1 MRVIV
6 TGGLGFIGSN
16 FIDHV
21 LENHNEITSVL
32 NIDRCD
38 YCARVNNVSRCSDPR
53 YTYVQADITNMS
65 KMKRLFSDFKP
76 DVVVHFAAQSHVD
89 TSFEN
94 AEQYIHDNIIGTYTI
109 LECVKEFRTSREA
122 TCLSSCATNFP
133 PTAERSDSGCRLVH
147 ISTDE
152 VYGEVDLDE
161 TSHPDTSVLNPT
173 NPYSATKAGAELLVR
188 AYGHSFKIPYVIT
201 RGNNVFGPKQYPEKV
216 IPSFIDAMMKGN
228 PCKVHGE
235 GRSRRNFI
243 YVDDVSRAVMTVL
256 QRGKNGT
263 VYNIGTRNEYSVLDV
278 FDILRELVNPEATK
292 IHVGDRPH
300 NDKRYAVD
308 SSALQELG
316 WSEQVSFRDA
326 IQKTVEWYKE
336 NAAWYT

>member
-21 LENHNEITSVL
+21 LENHQEITTIL

-65 KMKRLFSDFKP
+65 KMKRLFRDFKP
-76 DVVVHFAAQSHVD
+76 DTVVHFAAQSHVD

-94 AEQYIHDNIIGTYTI
+94 AEQYIHDNIIGTYTV
-109 LECVKEFRTSREA
+109 LECVKET
-122 TCLSSCATNFP
+122 
-133 PTAERSDSGCRLVH
+133 GCRLVH

-161 TSHPDTSVLNPT
+161 TSHPETSVLNPT
-173 NPYSATKAGAELLVR
+173 NPYSATKAGAELLVK

-216 IPSFIDAMMKGN
+216 IPAFIDAMMKGD
-228 PCKVHGE
+228 PCRIHGE

-256 QRGKNGT
+256 QRGKTGT

-316 WSEQVSFRDA
+316 WSEQVLFQDA
-326 IQKTVEWYKE
+326 IERTVDWYKA
-336 NAAWYT
+336 NTTWYT

>member
-1 MRVIV
+1 MRVLV

-21 LENHNEITSVL
+21 LSNHPEITAIL

-38 YCARVNNVSRCSDPR
+38 YCARVYNVTCASDTR
-53 YTYVQADITNMS
+53 YAYVQANITNMS
-65 KMKRLFSDFKP
+65 HMKRLFREFEP

-89 TSFEN
+89 NSFEN

-109 LECVKEFRTSREA
+109 LECVREVG
-122 TCLSSCATNFP
+122 S
-133 PTAERSDSGCRLVH
+133 RLVH

-152 VYGEVDLDE
+152 VYGEVGLDE
-161 TSHPDTSVLNPT
+161 TSNSETSVLNPT
-173 NPYSATKAGAELLVR
+173 NPYSATKAGAELLVK
-188 AYGHSFKIPYVIT
+188 AYGHSFGIPYVIT

-216 IPSFIDAMMKGN
+216 IPAFVDAMMKGT
-228 PCKVHGE
+228 PCRIHGE

-243 YVDDVSRAVMTVL
+243 YVDDVSRAVMTVI
-256 QRGKNGT
+256 QHGKNGA
-263 VYNIGTRNEYSVLDV
+263 VYNIGTRNEYSVLEM
-278 FDILRELVNPEATK
+278 FDILRKIVNPDATK
-292 IHVGDRPH
+292 IHVNDRPH

-316 WSEQVSFRDA
+316 WSEQVPFEDA
-326 IQKTVEWYKE
+326 IQRTVDWYKA
-336 NAAWYT
+336 NTSWYT

>member
-1 MRVIV
+1 MRVLV

-21 LENHNEITSVL
+21 IENHNEITAIL

-38 YCARVNNVSRCSDPR
+38 YCARIHNVSQSSDSR
-53 YTYVQADITNMS
+53 YSYVQTDITNMS
-65 KMKRLFSDFKP
+65 HMKRLFREFAP

-94 AEQYIHDNIIGTYTI
+94 AEQYIKDNIIGTYTV
-109 LECVKEFRTSREA
+109 LECVKESK
-122 TCLSSCATNFP
+122 
-133 PTAERSDSGCRLVH
+133 CRLVH

-152 VYGEVDLDE
+152 VYGEVGLDE
-161 TSHPDTSVLNPT
+161 TSNSETSVLNPT
-173 NPYSATKAGAELLVR
+173 NPYSATKAGAELLVK
-188 AYGHSFKIPYVIT
+188 AYGHSFGIPYVIT

-216 IPSFIDAMMKGN
+216 IPAFIDAMMKGT
-228 PCKVHGE
+228 PCRIHGE

-256 QRGKNGT
+256 QHGKNGT
-263 VYNIGTRNEYSVLDV
+263 VYNIGTRNEYSVLEI
-278 FDILRELVNPEATK
+278 FDILRDLVNPKATK
-292 IHVGDRPH
+292 IHVNDRPH

-316 WSEQVSFRDA
+316 WSEQVPFREA
-326 IQKTVEWYKE
+326 IQKTVDWYKA
-336 NAAWYT
+336 NTSWYT

>member
-1 MRVIV
+1 MRVLV

-21 LENHNEITSVL
+21 LENHNETTAIL

-38 YCARVNNVSRCSDPR
+38 YCARIHNVSQSSDSR
-53 YTYVQADITNMS
+53 YSYVQTDITNMS
-65 KMKRLFSDFKP
+65 HMKRLFREFAP

-94 AEQYIHDNIIGTYTI
+94 AEQYIKDNIIGTYTV
-109 LECVKEFRTSREA
+109 LECVKESK
-122 TCLSSCATNFP
+122 
-133 PTAERSDSGCRLVH
+133 CRLVH

-152 VYGEVDLDE
+152 VYGEVGLDE
-161 TSHPDTSVLNPT
+161 TSNSETSVLNPT
-173 NPYSATKAGAELLVR
+173 NPYSATKAGAELLVK
-188 AYGHSFKIPYVIT
+188 AYGHSFGIPYVIT

-216 IPSFIDAMMKGN
+216 IPAFIDAMMKGT
-228 PCKVHGE
+228 PCRIHGE

-256 QRGKNGT
+256 QHGKNGT
-263 VYNIGTRNEYSVLDV
+263 VYNIGTRNEYSVLEI
-278 FDILRELVNPEATK
+278 FDILRDLVNPEATK
-292 IHVGDRPH
+292 IHVNDRPH

-316 WSEQVSFRDA
+316 WSEQVSFREA
-326 IQKTVEWYKE
+326 IQKTVDWYKA
-336 NAAWYT
+336 NTSWYT

>member
-1 MRVIV
+1 MRVLV

-21 LENHNEITSVL
+21 LENHNETTAIL

-38 YCARVNNVSRCSDPR
+38 YCARIHNVSQSSDSR
-53 YTYVQADITNMS
+53 YSYVQTDITNMS
-65 KMKRLFSDFKP
+65 HMKRLFREFTP

-94 AEQYIHDNIIGTYTI
+94 AEQYIKDNIIGTYTV
-109 LECVKEFRTSREA
+109 LECVKESK
-122 TCLSSCATNFP
+122 
-133 PTAERSDSGCRLVH
+133 CRLVH

-152 VYGEVDLDE
+152 VYGEVGLDE
-161 TSHPDTSVLNPT
+161 TSNSETSVLNPT
-173 NPYSATKAGAELLVR
+173 NPYSATKAGAELLVK
-188 AYGHSFKIPYVIT
+188 AYGHSFGIPYVIT

-216 IPSFIDAMMKGN
+216 IPAFIDAMMKGN
-228 PCKVHGE
+228 PCRIHGE

-256 QRGKNGT
+256 QHGKNGT
-263 VYNIGTRNEYSVLDV
+263 VYNIGTRNEYSVLEI
-278 FDILRELVNPEATK
+278 FDILRALVNPEATK
-292 IHVGDRPH
+292 IHVNDRPH

-316 WSEQVSFRDA
+316 WSEQVSFREA
-326 IQKTVEWYKE
+326 IQKTVDWYKA
-336 NAAWYT
+336 NTSWYT

>member
-1 MRVIV
+1 MRVLI

-16 FIDHV
+16 FIDYM
-21 LENHNEITSVL
+21 LTNHTEITAVL

-38 YCARVNNVSRCSDPR
+38 YCARVHNVSMANDPR
-53 YTYVQADITNMS
+53 YAYVQADITNMS
-65 KMKRLFSDFKP
+65 KMKRLFHEFKP
-76 DVVVHFAAQSHVD
+76 EVVVHFAAQSHVD

-109 LECVKEFRTSREA
+109 LECVKEH
-122 TCLSSCATNFP
+122 
-133 PTAERSDSGCRLVH
+133 GCRLVH

-152 VYGEVDLDE
+152 VYGEVDIDE

-216 IPSFIDAMMKGN
+216 IPVFINAMLKGE
-228 PCKVHGE
+228 PCRIHGS
-235 GRSRRNFI
+235 GQSRRNFI

-256 QRGKNGT
+256 DKGKNGT
-263 VYNIGTRNEYSVLDV
+263 VYNIGTRNEYSVLEV
-278 FDILRELVNPEATK
+278 FDILRNLVNVNTEATK
-292 IHVGDRPH
+292 VHMDDRPH
-300 NDKRYAVD
+300 NDKRYSVD

-316 WSEQVSFRDA
+316 WSEQVTFQDA
-326 IQKTVEWYKE
+326 IERTVKWYFDNPEWYCV
-336 NAAWYT
+336 

>member
-1 MRVIV
+1 MRVFV

-21 LENHNEITSVL
+21 LENHSEITAIL

-38 YCARVNNVSRCSDPR
+38 YCARVHNVSRCSDPR
-53 YTYVQADITNMS
+53 YTYVQADITNMA
-65 KMKRLFSDFKP
+65 KMKRLFRDFKP
-76 DVVVHFAAQSHVD
+76 DAVVHFAAQSHVD

-94 AEQYIHDNIIGTYTI
+94 AEQYIKDNIIGTYTI
-109 LECVKEFRTSREA
+109 LECVKESM
-122 TCLSSCATNFP
+122 
-133 PTAERSDSGCRLVH
+133 CRLVH

-161 TSHPDTSVLNPT
+161 TSNSETSVLNPT
-173 NPYSATKAGAELLVR
+173 NPYSATKAGAELLVK
-188 AYGHSFKIPYVIT
+188 AYGHSFGIPYVIT

-216 IPSFIDAMMKGN
+216 IPAFIDAMMKGD

-256 QRGKNGT
+256 HKGVSGT
-263 VYNIGTRNEYSVLDV
+263 VYNIGTHNEYSVLEV
-278 FDILRELVNPEATK
+278 FDILRELVNSEATK
-292 IHVGDRPH
+292 VHVGDRPH

-308 SSALQELG
+308 SEALKQLG
-316 WSEQVSFRDA
+316 WSEQVPFDIA
-326 IQKTVEWYKE
+326 IRKTVDWYKA
-336 NAAWYT
+336 NTSWYT

>member
-1 MRVIV
+1 MRVFV

-21 LENHNEITSVL
+21 LENHSEITAIL

-38 YCARVNNVSRCSDPR
+38 YCARVHNVSRFSDPR
-53 YTYVQADITNMS
+53 YTYVQADITNMA
-65 KMKRLFSDFKP
+65 KMKRLFRDFKP
-76 DVVVHFAAQSHVD
+76 DAVVHFAAQSHVD

-94 AEQYIHDNIIGTYTI
+94 AEQYIKDNIIGTYTV
-109 LECVKEFRTSREA
+109 LECVKE
-122 TCLSSCATNFP
+122 
-133 PTAERSDSGCRLVH
+133 SGCRLVH

-173 NPYSATKAGAELLVR
+173 NPYSATKAGAELLVK
-188 AYGHSFKIPYVIT
+188 AYGHSFGIPYVIT

-216 IPSFIDAMMKGN
+216 IPAFIDAMMKGN
-228 PCKVHGE
+228 PCRIHGE

-256 QRGKNGT
+256 QHGKNGT
-263 VYNIGTRNEYSVLDV
+263 VYNIGTRNEYSVLEI
-278 FDILRELVNPEATK
+278 FDILRDLVNPKATK
-292 IHVGDRPH
+292 IHVNDRPH

-316 WSEQVSFRDA
+316 WSEQVSFREA
-326 IQKTVEWYKE
+326 IQKTVDWYKA
-336 NAAWYT
+336 NTSWYT

>member
-1 MRVIV
+1 MRVFV

-21 LENHNEITSVL
+21 LENRPEITAVL
-32 NIDRCD
+32 NVDRCD
-38 YCARVNNVSRCSDPR
+38 YCARVHNVSRCSDPR
-53 YTYVQADITNMS
+53 YAYVQADITNIS
-65 KMKRLFSDFKP
+65 KMKRLFREFKP

-109 LECVKEFRTSREA
+109 LECVKE
-122 TCLSSCATNFP
+122 
-133 PTAERSDSGCRLVH
+133 SGCRLVH

-161 TSHPDTSVLNPT
+161 TSNSETSVLNPT
-173 NPYSATKAGAELLVR
+173 NPYSATKAGAELLVK
-188 AYGHSFKIPYVIT
+188 AYGHSFGIPYVIT

-216 IPSFIDAMMKGN
+216 IPAFIDAMMKGN
-228 PCKVHGE
+228 PCRIHGE

-256 QRGKNGT
+256 QHGKNGT
-263 VYNIGTRNEYSVLDV
+263 VYNIGTRNEYSVLEM
-278 FDILRELVNPEATK
+278 FDILRELVDPHATK
-292 IHVGDRPH
+292 VHVGDRPH

-308 SSALQELG
+308 STALHELG
-316 WSEQVSFRDA
+316 WSEQVPFRDA
-326 IQKTVEWYKE
+326 IQKTVNWYKA
-336 NAAWYT
+336 NTSWYT

>member
-1 MRVIV
+1 MRVLV

-21 LENHNEITSVL
+21 IENHTEITAIL

-38 YCARVNNVSRCSDPR
+38 YCARIHNVSQSSDSR
-53 YTYVQADITNMS
+53 YSYVQTDITNMS
-65 KMKRLFSDFKP
+65 HMKRLFREFTP

-94 AEQYIHDNIIGTYTI
+94 AEQYIKDNIIGTYTV
-109 LECVKEFRTSREA
+109 LECVKESK
-122 TCLSSCATNFP
+122 
-133 PTAERSDSGCRLVH
+133 CRLVH

-152 VYGEVDLDE
+152 VYGEVGLDE
-161 TSHPDTSVLNPT
+161 TSNSETSVLNPT
-173 NPYSATKAGAELLVR
+173 NPYSATKAGAELLVK
-188 AYGHSFKIPYVIT
+188 AYGHSFGIPYVIT

-216 IPSFIDAMMKGN
+216 IPAFIDAMMKGN
-228 PCKVHGE
+228 PCRIHGE

-256 QRGKNGT
+256 QHGKNGT
-263 VYNIGTRNEYSVLDV
+263 VYNIGTRNEYSVLEI
-278 FDILRELVNPEATK
+278 FDILRALVNPEATK
-292 IHVGDRPH
+292 IHVNDRPH

-316 WSEQVSFRDA
+316 WSEQVSFREA
-326 IQKTVEWYKE
+326 IQKTVDWYKA
-336 NAAWYT
+336 NTSWYT

>member
-1 MRVIV
+1 
-6 TGGLGFIGSN
+6 
-16 FIDHV
+16 
-21 LENHNEITSVL
+21 
-32 NIDRCD
+32 
-38 YCARVNNVSRCSDPR
+38 
-53 YTYVQADITNMS
+53 MS
-65 KMKRLFSDFKP
+65 KMKRLFHEFKP

-109 LECVKEFRTSREA
+109 LECVKE
-122 TCLSSCATNFP
+122 
-133 PTAERSDSGCRLVH
+133 SGCRLVH

-161 TSHPDTSVLNPT
+161 TSNSETSVLNPT
-173 NPYSATKAGAELLVR
+173 NPYSATKAGAELLVK

-216 IPSFIDAMMKGN
+216 IPAFINAMLKGE
-228 PCKVHGE
+228 PCNVHGS
-235 GRSRRNFI
+235 GQSRRNFI

-256 QRGKNGT
+256 TKGKNGT

-278 FDILRELVNPEATK
+278 FDILQSLVNPSATK
-292 IHVGDRPH
+292 VHVGDRPH

-316 WSEQVSFRDA
+316 WSEQVPFRDA
-326 IQKTVEWYKE
+326 IRQTVEWYIKYPE
-336 NAAWYT
+336 WYCV

>member
-1 MRVIV
+1 MRVFV

-21 LENHNEITSVL
+21 LENHPEVVAIL

-38 YCARVNNVSRCSDPR
+38 YCARVHNVSRCSDPR
-53 YTYVQADITNMS
+53 YAYVQADITNMA
-65 KMKRLFSDFKP
+65 KMKRLFRDFKP
-76 DVVVHFAAQSHVD
+76 DAVVHFAAQSHVD

-94 AEQYIHDNIIGTYTI
+94 AEQYIKDNIIGTYTI
-109 LECVKEFRTSREA
+109 LECVKESM
-122 TCLSSCATNFP
+122 
-133 PTAERSDSGCRLVH
+133 CRLVH

-161 TSHPDTSVLNPT
+161 TSNSETSVLNPT
-173 NPYSATKAGAELLVR
+173 NPYSATKAGAELLVK
-188 AYGHSFKIPYVIT
+188 AYGHSFGIPYVIT

-216 IPSFIDAMMKGN
+216 IPAFIDAMMKRD

-256 QRGKNGT
+256 HKGVSGT
-263 VYNIGTRNEYSVLDV
+263 VYNIGTHNEYSVLEV
-278 FDILRELVNPEATK
+278 FDILRELVNSDATK
-292 IHVGDRPH
+292 VHVGDRPH

-308 SSALQELG
+308 SEALKQLG
-316 WSEQVSFRDA
+316 WSEQVPFDIA
-326 IQKTVEWYKE
+326 IRKTVDWYKA
-336 NAAWYT
+336 NTSWYT

>member
-1 MRVIV
+1 MRVLV

-21 LENHNEITSVL
+21 IENHTEITAIL

-38 YCARVNNVSRCSDPR
+38 YCARIHNVSQSSDSR
-53 YTYVQADITNMS
+53 YGYVQTDITNMS
-65 KMKRLFSDFKP
+65 HMKRLFREFAP

-94 AEQYIHDNIIGTYTI
+94 AEQYIKDNIIGTYTV
-109 LECVKEFRTSREA
+109 LECVKESK
-122 TCLSSCATNFP
+122 
-133 PTAERSDSGCRLVH
+133 CRLVH

-152 VYGEVDLDE
+152 VYGEVGLDE
-161 TSHPDTSVLNPT
+161 TSNSETSVLNPT
-173 NPYSATKAGAELLVR
+173 NPYSATKAGAELLVK
-188 AYGHSFKIPYVIT
+188 AYGHSFGIPYVIT

-216 IPSFIDAMMKGN
+216 IPAFIDAMMKGN
-228 PCKVHGE
+228 PCRIHGE

-256 QRGKNGT
+256 QHGKNGT
-263 VYNIGTRNEYSVLDV
+263 VYNIGTRNEYSVLEI
-278 FDILRELVNPEATK
+278 FDILRALVNPEATK
-292 IHVGDRPH
+292 IHVNDRPH

-316 WSEQVSFRDA
+316 WSEQVSFREA
-326 IQKTVEWYKE
+326 IQKTVDWYKA
-336 NAAWYT
+336 NTSWYT

>member
-1 MRVIV
+1 MRVLI

-21 LENHNEITSVL
+21 LVNHTEVTAVL

-38 YCARVNNVSRCSDPR
+38 YCARRHNVSHASDPR
-53 YTYVQADITNMS
+53 YTYVQADITNMM
-65 KMKRLFSDFKP
+65 KMKRLFNEFNP

-94 AEQYIHDNIIGTYTI
+94 AHQYIHDNIIGTHTI
-109 LECVKEFRTSREA
+109 LECVKE
-122 TCLSSCATNFP
+122 
-133 PTAERSDSGCRLVH
+133 SGCRLVH

-152 VYGEVDLDE
+152 VYGEVDLNE
-161 TSHPDTSVLNPT
+161 TSHPVTSVLNPT
-173 NPYSATKAGAELLVR
+173 NPYSATKAGAELLVK

-216 IPSFIDAMMKGN
+216 IPAFVTRMLADE
-228 PCKVHGE
+228 PCIIHGE
-235 GRSRRNFI
+235 GISRRNFI
-243 YVDDVSRAVMTVL
+243 YVDDVSRAVMTVI
-256 QRGKNGT
+256 QKGVTGT
-263 VYNIGTRNEYSVLDV
+263 VYNIGTRNEYSVNEIFEMLKKMTGTGV
-278 FDILRELVNPEATK
+278 GKKV
-292 IHVGDRPH
+292 HVSDRPH

-316 WSEQVSFRDA
+316 WKEEIDFESA
-326 IQKTVEWYKE
+326 LAKTVEWYKTNPE
-336 NAAWYT
+336 WYK

>member
-1 MRVIV
+1 MRILV

-21 LENHNEITSVL
+21 LENHSEITSVL

-38 YCARVNNVSRCSDPR
+38 YCARVHNVAHASDSRYS
-53 YTYVQADITNMS
+53 YVQADITNIS
-65 KMKRLFSDFKP
+65 KMKRLFCEFKP
-76 DVVVHFAAQSHVD
+76 EVVVHFAAQSHVD

-94 AEQYIHDNIIGTYTI
+94 AEQYIKDNIIGTYTI
-109 LECVKEFRTSREA
+109 LECVKE
-122 TCLSSCATNFP
+122 
-133 PTAERSDSGCRLVH
+133 SGCRLVH

-173 NPYSATKAGAELLVR
+173 NPYSATKAGAELLVK

-216 IPSFIDAMMKGN
+216 IPAFISAMMKDE
-228 PCKVHGE
+228 PCRVHGN
-235 GRSRRNFI
+235 GQSRRNFI
-243 YVDDVSRAVMTVL
+243 YVDDVSRAVTAVL
-256 QRGKNGT
+256 QKGKNGT
-263 VYNIGTRNEYSVLDV
+263 VYNIGTRNEYSVLEV
-278 FDILRELVNPEATK
+278 FDTLRPLINPSATK
-292 IHVGDRPH
+292 VHVGDRPH

-316 WSEQVSFRDA
+316 WSEQVTFHDA
-326 IQKTVEWYKE
+326 IQKTVKWYIEHPEWYCVKM
-336 NAAWYT
+336 A

>member
-1 MRVIV
+1 MRVFV

-21 LENHNEITSVL
+21 LVNHTEITAVL

-38 YCARVNNVSRCSDPR
+38 YCARVHNVSRASDPR
-53 YTYVQADITNMS
+53 YAYIQADITNMS
-65 KMKRLFSDFKP
+65 KMKRLFHEFKP

-109 LECVKEFRTSREA
+109 LECVKE
-122 TCLSSCATNFP
+122 
-133 PTAERSDSGCRLVH
+133 SGCRLVH

-161 TSHPDTSVLNPT
+161 TSNSETSVLNPT
-173 NPYSATKAGAELLVR
+173 NPYSATKAGAELLVK

-216 IPSFIDAMMKGN
+216 IPAFINAMMKGE
-228 PCKVHGE
+228 PCNVHGN
-235 GRSRRNFI
+235 GQSRRNFI

-256 QRGKNGT
+256 HKGKNGT
-263 VYNIGTRNEYSVLDV
+263 VYNIGTRNEYSVLEI
-278 FDILRELVNPEATK
+278 FDILQSLVNPSATK
-292 IHVGDRPH
+292 FHVGDRPH

-316 WSEQVSFRDA
+316 WSEQVAFGDSIR
-326 IQKTVEWYKE
+326 QTVEWYVKHPE
-336 NAAWYT
+336 WYCV